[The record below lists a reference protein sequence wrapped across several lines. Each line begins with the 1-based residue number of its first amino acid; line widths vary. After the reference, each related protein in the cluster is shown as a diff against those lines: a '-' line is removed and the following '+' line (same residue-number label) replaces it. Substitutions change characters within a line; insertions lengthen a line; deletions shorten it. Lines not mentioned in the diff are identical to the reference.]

1 MTRFRTIKGG
11 QIIMNSIEY
20 TALFIVI
27 ALILFGLILS
37 LSNKAR
43 QKKEKKNLWKEFD
56 DFVIKNNLAIDKKQS
71 LNKNVIGID
80 RLNHK
85 LIFLDKS
92 DGISKFHMVN
102 LYELSDCRLIKQKNK
117 SNGHISNIFLQ
128 CIFSQKDIADIFL
141 PFYNEMD
148 DNLYKLMRLS
158 RKAYYWQKSINIFRQ
173 AAVLSTAQ

>member
-1 MTRFRTIKGG
+1 
-11 QIIMNSIEY
+11 MNSIEY

-27 ALILFGLILS
+27 ALILFGFILS
-37 LSNKAR
+37 VSNKAR
-43 QKKEKKNLWKEFD
+43 RKKEKKDLWNEFD

-92 DGISKFHMVN
+92 DGISKFQIIN
-102 LYELSDCRLIKQKNK
+102 LYDLSDCRLIKQKNK

-128 CIFSQKDIADIFL
+128 CIFKQKDIADIFL
-141 PFYNEMD
+141 PFYNEMKD
-148 DNLYKLMRLS
+148 DLYKLMRLS
-158 RKAYYWQKSINIFRQ
+158 RKAYYWQKTINIFRKT
-173 AAVLSTAQ
+173 AVLSAIQ